1 MGATKIGMS
10 SNAYEYQVQNIDPV
24 QIIGL
29 KSGAAVSGFEGH
41 HTHLLD
47 PGPGGPFPIP
57 PPATPSEH
65 IPRRVPDHHQDLV
78 FR

>member
-1 MGATKIGMS
+1 MS
-10 SNAYEYQVQNIDPV
+10 SNTYEYQVQNIDPV

-41 HTHLLD
+41 HTHFLD

-57 PPATPSEH
+57 PPATPSEP
-65 IPRRVPDHHQDLV
+65 IPPGVPRPPPRPG
-78 FR
+78 F